1 MSKLKNLIAGL
12 AGAVALNILHETL
25 KKESNNVP
33 RIDLLGKDAM
43 QKTLEY
49 FGGHIDDKETL
60 YNATLAG
67 DIVSNTLYYSIIGA
81 GQAKF
86 LWPKAIFVGLSAGI
100 GAVKLPK
107 PMGLDERPVTKTD
120 EVKVLTVGY
129 YLFGALVTAA
139 VVNLL
144 KSRSEQA

>member
-25 KKESNNVP
+25 KKQSNDVP
-33 RIDLLGKDAM
+33 RIDLLGEDAV
-43 QKTLEY
+43 QRTLSY

-60 YNATLAG
+60 YKATLAG
-67 DIVSNTLYYSIIGA
+67 DIVGNTIYYSLIGA
-81 GQAKF
+81 GQAKY

-100 GAVKLPK
+100 GAVNLPK
-107 PMGLDERPVTKTD
+107 PMGLDETPVTKTD
-120 EVKVLTVGY
+120 EVKILTVGY

-144 KSRSEQA
+144 KTSK

>member
-25 KKESNNVP
+25 KKQSNDVP
-33 RIDLLGKDAM
+33 RIDLLGEDAI
-43 QKTLEY
+43 QKTLNY
-49 FGGHIDDKETL
+49 FGGRIDDKETL

-67 DIVSNTLYYSIIGA
+67 DIVGNTLYYSLIGA
-81 GQAKF
+81 GQAKY

-107 PMGLDERPVTKTD
+107 PMGLDETPVTKTD
-120 EVKVLTVGY
+120 EVKVLTVSY

-144 KSRSEQA
+144 KSRG